1 MAKNNK
7 NYKEKNDTKNGSKTV
22 PFKNPATR
30 PWGKII
36 ITILALAMCL
46 GGLLS
51 LVFLIVNNILH

>member
-7 NYKEKNDTKNGSKTV
+7 NYKDKNNKKNKDKEVT
-22 PFKNPATR
+22 FKNPATR

-36 ITILALAMCL
+36 ITVLALAMCL

-51 LVFLIVNNILH
+51 LIFLIVNNILH

>member
-7 NYKEKNDTKNGSKTV
+7 KYKEKNDTKNGNKAVT
-22 PFKNPATR
+22 FKNPATKL
-30 PWGKII
+30 WGKII

-51 LVFLIVNNILH
+51 LIFLIVNNILG